1 MSYNPARGYFLHP
14 ASAEYLTI
22 TLLPAPLPAP
32 AKPLKKIMPEHNS
45 NALILR
51 FSYVLQQVISQAIV
65 KQIQWTGELT
75 GPNQPFPNNCWD

>member
-1 MSYNPARGYFLHP
+1 
-14 ASAEYLTI
+14 
-22 TLLPAPLPAP
+22 
-32 AKPLKKIMPEHNS
+32 MPEHNS

-51 FSYVLQQVISQAIV
+51 FSYVLQEVISQAIV